1 MLHSRERKAFFG
13 EVSCGG
19 VDGEQGVGPDGAC
32 APQVNALTLDGLMQ
46 MERQVLVLALTAG
59 IGCSH
64 SLPAA
69 SPSPP
74 SSEPLGCYRP
84 SAEPFRSPLPPGM
97 TAEEGRAKGIA
108 GALEKDD
115 IRRIFE
121 SHLGEMGA
129 CYERALVN
137 QPHLAGRVTMQF
149 IVAGDGSVSDARLDS
164 STLNSPATEVCIAKQ
179 PCKWRFPPTIGGGPV
194 IVTYPLKL
202 QASGDQQP

>member
-1 MLHSRERKAFFG
+1 
-13 EVSCGG
+13 
-19 VDGEQGVGPDGAC
+19 
-32 APQVNALTLDGLMQ
+32 VNAKPLDGLMQ

-64 SLPAA
+64 SLPEA
-69 SPSPP
+69 SPPPP
-74 SSEPLGCYRP
+74 SSEPFGCYRP

-97 TAEEGRAKGIA
+97 TAEEGRAKGIV

-115 IRRIFE
+115 IRRIFQ
-121 SHLGEMGA
+121 SHLYEMRG

-137 QPHLAGRVTMQF
+137 RPNLSGRLTIQF

-164 STLNSPATEVCIAKQ
+164 STLDSPVTEVCSAKQ

-194 IVTYPLKL
+194 IVIYPLKL
-202 QASGDQQP
+202 QTSRD